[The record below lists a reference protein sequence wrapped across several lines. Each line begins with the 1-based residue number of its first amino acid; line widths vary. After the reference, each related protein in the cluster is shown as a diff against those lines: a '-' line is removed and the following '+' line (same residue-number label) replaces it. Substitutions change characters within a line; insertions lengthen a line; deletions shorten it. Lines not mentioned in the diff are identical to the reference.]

1 MEFTQ
6 VHEGELGAR
15 VQDVAQE
22 AVDATATLY
31 ASEPD
36 IDVTETLRQHL
47 HARGLAAASD
57 ADLEQVAT
65 SIRSG
70 HAVELGE
77 HDGSID

>member
-22 AVDATATLY
+22 AVDA
-31 ASEPD
+31 
-36 IDVTETLRQHL
+36 TETLRQHL

>member
-6 VHEGELGAR
+6 VHEGELGAP
-15 VQDVAQE
+15 VQDVVQE

-31 ASEPD
+31 TRTPD
-36 IDVTETLRQHL
+36 IDVLQTLREHL
-47 HARGLAAASD
+47 HARGLAATSD
-57 ADLEQVAT
+57 VDLEQLAA

-77 HDGSID
+77 HDGSVE